1 MLSGRS
7 ERSHTWLTT
16 VVVVAVALMA
26 AAITTPVARAQQ
38 FSTPGGSTVPDGSVD
53 ATAIFTTGPGTVTI
67 TLQDLQPNVQS
78 VGQTLNGVNF
88 TLSDGDTS
96 GSITS
101 QTGEQRTVTGT
112 GAGQYTSTG
121 TPSSPV
127 TGSLLWNYYGAM
139 NSNGGSTPGVVE
151 VTSLGNHAAKPTIIG
166 NPDKNNAYSSA
177 NGSITGGNHDPFLF
191 TDGTSSSSVVT
202 IVLSI
207 ASVTSSDTVT
217 AATFQFGTS
226 EGEGV
231 VTGTPGPPQPPGSV
245 PEPSTLA
252 IAGLGALG
260 FIGFGLRRR
269 LKK

>member
-1 MLSGRS
+1 MLSRTS
-7 ERSHTWLTT
+7 DRSHTWLTT
-16 VVVVAVALMA
+16 VGVVAVALMA
-26 AAITTPVARAQQ
+26 AALTSPVARAQQ
-38 FSTPGGSTVPDGSVD
+38 FSTATGSSVGDGPVD

-67 TLQDLQPNVQS
+67 TLQDLLANPTS
-78 VGQTLNGVNF
+78 VGQTVNGVNF
-88 TLSDGDTS
+88 KLSDGDTA

-101 QTGEQRTVTGT
+101 QTGEQITITGT
-112 GAGQYTSTG
+112 GPGQFTTSG
-121 TPSSPV
+121 SPSSPV
-127 TGSLLWNYYGAM
+127 TGSSMWMYYGGM

-151 VTSLGNHAAKPTIIG
+151 VTSLGNMAAIPTIIG
-166 NPDKNNAYSSA
+166 NPDSSNAYSNG
-177 NGSITGGNHDPFLF
+177 NGSITGNHNPFLF
-191 TDGTSSSSVVT
+191 TDGTSSSSTVT

-207 ASVTSSDTVT
+207 ASVMSGDTVT
-217 AATFQFGTS
+217 GMNFQFGTG

-231 VTGTPGPPQPPGSV
+231 VPGTPGPPQPPGTV